1 MPDEDKASP
10 QRLVRFFFPLPSPVP
25 VPDGWSI
32 TEAPGLGTPPPG
44 PLAHLTFWQHEE
56 PVEAM
61 GESMKAVLA
70 VMDRVTG
77 GPTEGTGSGTEWL
90 ATRRVTVVEAIT
102 QADSNAASPDGWD
115 GEPQNLAP
123 EHDFVVRCIAL
134 AAQVVRAFRLV
145 KGDPLQLPT
154 YEVLP
159 PQVLLSFGQGRLD
172 RLGSRLPAPEDWTP
186 QALMMLNHMNVAF
199 DLLPTSAGA
208 DELRQSSFW
217 MHALQTGTP
226 AVLAREQ
233 LQMARIAMD
242 WRGDYAEA
250 VVKANTAT
258 EVLLDSTLSL
268 LAWEEH
274 LQDETKPTADEW
286 GLEFVEG
293 QMRTRIARHLTHRLK
308 GDWTSPS
315 SPYVRWLR
323 GAHALRH
330 RIVHGAYAPS
340 RQEASDALGE
350 VDELHKHVFDRVCE
364 RRNSYPRAA
373 IMSVGQEGLERRDLL
388 RGRIVRFLTDI
399 ANTEDPWNVAWGLW
413 HQRLIAVASDA
424 R

>member
-1 MPDEDKASP
+1 MPDDDKAGP
-10 QRLVRFFFPLPSPVP
+10 QRLVRFFFPLPSPLP

-32 TEAPGLGTPPPG
+32 TEAPGVGAPPPG
-44 PLAHLTFWQHEE
+44 PLAHLIFWQHEE
-56 PVEAM
+56 SAEAM

-70 VMDRVTG
+70 VRDRVSDG
-77 GPTEGTGSGTEWL
+77 QIEGTGSGREWL

-102 QADSNAASPDGWD
+102 QADAKATNRDGWD

-123 EHDFVVRCIAL
+123 EQDFLVRCITL

-145 KGDPLQLPT
+145 QGDPLQLPT
-154 YEVLP
+154 YEGLP
-159 PQVLLSFGQGRLD
+159 PHVLLSFGEGELNRQ
-172 RLGSRLPAPEDWTP
+172 GSRLPAPADWTP
-186 QALMMLNHMNVAF
+186 QALMMLNHMNIAF
-199 DLLPTSAGA
+199 DLLPKSAGA
-208 DELRQSSFW
+208 DELRQSGFW
-217 MHALQTGTP
+217 MHALQTGAP
-226 AVLAREQ
+226 GVLAREQ
-233 LQMARIAMD
+233 LQLAGIAMD
-242 WRGDYAEA
+242 WRGEYAEA
-250 VVKANTAT
+250 VVKANTAS

-274 LQDETKPTADEW
+274 LQDDTKPTADEW

-293 QMRTRIARHLTHRLK
+293 QLRTRVAHHLTHRLK
-308 GDWTSPS
+308 GDWTSTS

-323 GAHALRH
+323 GGHALRH

-340 RQEASDALGE
+340 RQEAADALCE
-350 VDELHKHVFDRVCE
+350 VAELHTHVFDRICE
-364 RRNSYPRAA
+364 RRNFYPRAA

-399 ANTEDPWNVAWGLW
+399 ADTEDPWSVAWGMW
-413 HQRLIAVASDA
+413 HQRLITVASDA